1 MAHQPK
7 GNDLDDSEDD
17 DDFVYGTFSRF
28 FFIKALSEKASDC
41 SEEEKEE
48 EPEAKRRRL
57 AEEEEEKTRIE
68 REAAELWESLCPKQS
83 SPHVTRST
91 VPTTST
97 TTKRVSGK
105 VHPPLETPIAG
116 KSAKQLAEEATASAK
131 PQKEQSV
138 TYRFCGES
146 IVVPQDTKRKRGAD
160 VVSLLGTSKGKK
172 KISTLQKSSL
182 DWQNFKSKNNLDD
195 ELEQQTKDGFLERQA
210 FLARSD
216 LRQFEVEKQVR
227 NTDRRLRER
236 KR

>member
-1 MAHQPK
+1 MMMILSMKKRAIAQRRKKRKNPRQNGVDWQRK
-7 GNDLDDSEDD
+7 SVLLSVPDSKL
-17 DDFVYGTFSRF
+17 VR
-28 FFIKALSEKASDC
+28 
-41 SEEEKEE
+41 
-48 EPEAKRRRL
+48 
-57 AEEEEEKTRIE
+57 EEKTRIE

>member
-1 MAHQPK
+1 MMMILSMKKRAIAQRRKKRKNPRQNGVDWQRK
-7 GNDLDDSEDD
+7 SVLLSVPDSKL
-17 DDFVYGTFSRF
+17 VR
-28 FFIKALSEKASDC
+28 
-41 SEEEKEE
+41 
-48 EPEAKRRRL
+48 
-57 AEEEEEKTRIE
+57 EEKTRIE

-146 IVVPQDTKRKRGAD
+146 IVYVRFKTSSHFCSVPQDTKRKRGAD

>member
-1 MAHQPK
+1 MMMILSMKKRAIAQRRKKRKNPRQNGVDWQRK
-7 GNDLDDSEDD
+7 SVLLSVPDSKL
-17 DDFVYGTFSRF
+17 VR
-28 FFIKALSEKASDC
+28 
-41 SEEEKEE
+41 
-48 EPEAKRRRL
+48 
-57 AEEEEEKTRIE
+57 EEKTRIE

-146 IVVPQDTKRKRGAD
+146 IVVPQDTKRKRGAY
-160 VVSLLGTSKGKK
+160 VKFVTFATHHSQRCSITFRYLKGEKEN
-172 KISTLQKSSL
+172 IYFT
-182 DWQNFKSKNNLDD
+182 
-195 ELEQQTKDGFLERQA
+195 
-210 FLARSD
+210 
-216 LRQFEVEKQVR
+216 EVFS
-227 NTDRRLRER
+227 
-236 KR
+236 